1 MFLYSICLVLSFLSE
16 HLNFHQKLLCF
27 CSHTEEFRIRPHM
40 TKLWLNGSAWVV
52 FTVLTAF
59 PRVCVSSPGMEINNA
74 DRPQCCQPQVSFLS
88 LLFMHP
94 YKNQCHSSYC
104 SYTFVFNLSP
114 SSTYTLMPLTV
125 STKACSWLWSINF
138 LKRFS
143 NSLLCSDFLYFPH
156 MQFIDAA

>member
-1 MFLYSICLVLSFLSE
+1 M
-16 HLNFHQKLLCF
+16 LLCCVLVQHLSCPLLF
-27 CSHTEEFRIRPHM
+27 VRTSKFPSKASLLLLSYRRIQDPASHDKTVIEWICMSSVHS
-40 TKLWLNGSAWVV
+40 LNS
-52 FTVLTAF
+52 FSSC
-59 PRVCVSSPGMEINNA
+59 VCVSSPGMEINNA

-125 STKACSWLWSINF
+125 STKACSWL
-138 LKRFS
+138 
-143 NSLLCSDFLYFPH
+143 
-156 MQFIDAA
+156 